1 MKQANVQVYAG
12 VLSQVIDST
21 TQNGSDLN
29 DDFEILRKAV
39 DDDKVADIDTD
50 ALTKI
55 KNHFQ
60 EGTDI
65 YKADLL
71 KLEKVAV
78 PVKLLGRHKQ
88 LVRYYEEY
96 TNACQAMTDSINPEG
111 HSIAV
116 EMFNQAEKDQEASIA
131 SISNTTSRI
140 MSAM

>member
-39 DDDKVADIDTD
+39 DDNKVADIDT
-50 ALTKI
+50 AELTKI
-55 KNHFQ
+55 QKHFQ

-65 YKADLL
+65 YKENLL

-78 PVKLLGRHKQ
+78 PVKILGRHKQ
-88 LVRYYEEY
+88 LIKHYEDY
-96 TNACQAMTDSINPEG
+96 TNACQAMTDSINPEAN
-111 HSIAV
+111 SV
-116 EMFNQAEKDQEASIA
+116 VVDMFNQSEKDQEAAIA
-131 SISNTTSRI
+131 AISNTTSRI